1 MYEQYYLKD
10 REGLQRLE
18 DALLASYFS
27 NHDPKFLNSEAGQ
40 EDIRANVHKR
50 YENALEHVVPWVA
63 GQGSLQG
70 KKLVEIGCGTG
81 SSTAAFAHFVE
92 KIDGYDINEDAIAA
106 ARARLEIMEL
116 DNVELHLVTAENL
129 VATLEENHPEQV
141 DIILLF
147 AVLEHQTIQERHE
160 TLLLC
165 WNLLRDDGLLV
176 VSETPNLLHYTDL
189 HTSSLPFLHL
199 LPSELYA
206 RYADHSDRQDFR
218 TDFLDWDTLSARE
231 LDTRIM
237 RWGRGVSFHD
247 FELALGMDHGRS
259 IVANGFEEE
268 ILSWFEVSL
277 EEELLRYYFTEK
289 KLTVPLAFSRVV
301 LNIIYQKGKD
311 SGSGGAAVPKNKFIA
326 DMYTVSEQ
334 EIYINT
340 LRTALITAET
350 RLLELGADPGSD
362 QHFSAS
368 ALLRKCKA
376 FFSHFTR

>member
-1 MYEQYYLKD
+1 MYEQYYLKERD
-10 REGLQRLE
+10 GLQQLK
-18 DALLASYFS
+18 DALLTGYFS
-27 NHDPKFLNSEAGQ
+27 DHDQEFLTSEAGR

-50 YENALEHVVPWVA
+50 YENALEHVVPWVSAQA
-63 GQGSLQG
+63 GLQG

-81 SSTAAFAHFVE
+81 SSTAAFAHFVDR
-92 KIDGYDINEDAIAA
+92 IDCNDINPGAITA
-106 ARARLEIMEL
+106 ARVRLEIMGL
-116 DNVELHLVTAENL
+116 DNVALHLVTAENL
-129 VATLEENHPEQV
+129 VAILEENHPERV

-206 RYADHSDRQDFR
+206 RYANHSERQDFK
-218 TDFLDWDTLSARE
+218 TDFSDWQTLSARD
-231 LDTRIM
+231 LDTRIS
-237 RWGRGVSFHD
+237 RWGRGVSYHD
-247 FELALGMDHGRS
+247 FELALGKDHGRY

-289 KLTVPLAFSRVV
+289 KLAVPLAFSRVV
-301 LNIIYQKGKD
+301 LNIIYQKGRHRQT
-311 SGSGGAAVPKNKFIA
+311 GGAAVPKNKFIA
-326 DMYTVSEQ
+326 DMYTVTEQ

-350 RLLELGADPGSD
+350 RLLELDADSG
-362 QHFSAS
+362 QSAS
-368 ALLRKCKA
+368 SAGVLQRIKALLAHLIR
-376 FFSHFTR
+376 

>member
-1 MYEQYYLKD
+1 MLMYEQYFLKS
-10 REGLQRLE
+10 RQGLQRLE
-18 DALLASYFS
+18 GALLASYFS
-27 NHDPKFLNSEAGQ
+27 KHDPDFLTSEAGR

-63 GQGSLQG
+63 AQGSLQG

-92 KIDGYDINEDAIAA
+92 KIVGYDINTDAIAA
-106 ARARLEIMEL
+106 ARVRLEVLEL

-129 VATLEENHPEQV
+129 VATLEKNHPEQV

-147 AVLEHQTIQERHE
+147 AVLEHQTIPERHE
-160 TLLLC
+160 TLSLC
-165 WNLLRDDGLLV
+165 WSLLADDGLLV

-189 HTSSLPFLHL
+189 HTSLLPFLHL

-206 RYADHSDRQDFR
+206 RYADQSQRQDFS
-218 TDFLDWDTLSARE
+218 TDFSAWETLSASE

-247 FELALGMDHGRS
+247 FELALGMDHGRF

-277 EEELLRYYFTEK
+277 EEELLRYYFMEK
-289 KLTVPLAFSRVV
+289 ELSVPLAFSRVV
-301 LNIIYQKGKD
+301 LNIIYKKGNPAA
-311 SGSGGAAVPKNKFIA
+311 GSGAAVPKNKFIA

-350 RLLELGADPGSD
+350 RLLERDACPVQSS
-362 QHFSAS
+362 FSAGVVQ
-368 ALLRKCKA
+368 KCKA